1 MGGTEACGVGLPAWN
16 ELLVGIEM
24 IYLRISP
31 VYWGF
36 GIPRGDGSPVVVIPA
51 FMGTDLYLAEF
62 RAWVN
67 RIGYRSFPSRIGR
80 NAECPNLLSLR
91 LGDTVERAYKA
102 TRRKVHLVGHS
113 LGGVLARGVAA
124 KMPDRVASVISLG
137 APFRG
142 IACHPWIQRAAIYVR
157 EQILERHGEGVL
169 PGCYTDACTC
179 EFVQRVLTDVPKSV
193 HQTAV
198 YTITD
203 GIVDWRVCVTGDP
216 AIDQEVSS
224 THLGLVFNPIVY
236 ELIARR
242 LAAAQAP
249 KRATRPRRRAA

>member
-1 MGGTEACGVGLPAWN
+1 MGGTESCGVGLPAWN

-36 GIPRGDGSPVVVIPA
+36 GVPRGDGSAVVVVPA

-67 RIGYRSFPSRIGR
+67 RIGYKSFSSGIGR
-80 NAECPNLLSLR
+80 NAECPNLLGVR
-91 LGDTVERAYKA
+91 LGATVEKAYK
-102 TRRKVHLVGHS
+102 TTGRKVHLVGHS
-113 LGGVLARGVAA
+113 LGGLLARGVAA
-124 KMPDRVASVISLG
+124 QMPDRVASVISLA

-142 IACHPWIQRAAIYVR
+142 IACHPWVQRAATYIR
-157 EQILERHGEGVL
+157 TQILERHGDGVL
-169 PGCYTDACTC
+169 PACYTDACTC
-179 EFVQRVLTDVPKSV
+179 EFIKTVFTNVPKSV

-198 YTITD
+198 YTTTD
-203 GIVDWRVCVTGDP
+203 GIVDWRVCITGDP
-216 AIDQEVSS
+216 EIDREVSA

-236 ELIARR
+236 QLIAGR
-242 LAAAQAP
+242 LADAQIP
-249 KRATRPRRRAA
+249 LRRARPRRRAA